1 MQRLKG
7 LKDLLFDTI
16 ENTTHL
22 VERSHLSV
30 AKKYERR
37 ITYLAPATPVK
48 AVNAVHCLCAKSVY
62 RSIRTVTRGVR
73 LATDGGFAL
82 ATRSVGDKMLKQDTP
97 PTRLTSETT
106 DNSQPNWFD
115 TAQGALNGAI
125 GDYLEQRGNQLA
137 LAMVLRYHD
146 KSAPLDSETLARI
159 LPHPR
164 RKICLFVHGLGCTEQ
179 VWKLGAQGFYGDP
192 KQNFGSLLERD
203 LGYIPLYLRYNSGLH
218 ISHNGK
224 RLANLIAE
232 LMAVYPGPVD
242 ELVLIGHSMGGLVVR
257 SAIHYATRDGLTWVD
272 KLKQVF
278 CIGSPHLGAHL
289 EKAGNVLGSVLSFF
303 DTPGTQVPAQLIKLR
318 SAGIKDLRYGYVVD
332 EDWQG
337 YDPDLLLNNTGTPIP
352 LADTIN
358 YCLIAAT
365 VTHDTAHP
373 LGQIVGDLLVCHK
386 SAAGPAPQSDQ
397 CIPVHFK
404 RVFSGMNHFHL
415 ANHPEVYEQIK
426 QLCAG
431 DPLPR

>member
-1 MQRLKG
+1 MKHLKG
-7 LKDLLFDTI
+7 LKDLLFDAI
-16 ENTTHL
+16 EHTTHL
-22 VERSHLSV
+22 VERNHLRV

-37 ITYLAPATPVK
+37 ISYVVPTTPVK
-48 AVNAVHCLCAKSVY
+48 AVNAAHCLCARGVY
-62 RSIRTVTRGVR
+62 TSIRTVTRGVR
-73 LATDGGFAL
+73 LATDAGFAL
-82 ATRSVGDKMLKQDTP
+82 ATRNAGEKLLEQDDISISLNSAPSDKNL
-97 PTRLTSETT
+97 
-106 DNSQPNWFD
+106 PNWLH

-125 GDYLEQRGNQLA
+125 GDYLNGQGNHLA
-137 LAMVLRYHD
+137 IPMELRYQGQ
-146 KSAPLDSETLARI
+146 PLPLNTLKLART
-159 LPHPR
+159 LPYKSS
-164 RKICLFVHGLGCTEQ
+164 KICLFVHGLGCTEQ
-179 VWKLGAQGFYGDP
+179 VWNMGAQRFYGDP
-192 KQNFGSLLERD
+192 SENFGSLLERD
-203 LGYIPLYLRYNSGLH
+203 LGYTPLYLRYNSGLH

-224 RLANLIAE
+224 QLANLMDE

-257 SAIHYATRDGLTWVD
+257 SAVYYGAHDGLGWLD

-337 YDPDLLLNNTGTPIP
+337 YDPDLLLKNTGSPIP
-352 LADTIN
+352 LADNIN
-358 YCLIAAT
+358 YCFIAAT
-365 VTHDTAHP
+365 ITRDSAHP

-386 SAAGPAPQSDQ
+386 SATGPLSQPDQ
-397 CIPVHFK
+397 CVPFHFK

-426 QLCAG
+426 HLCAG
-431 DPLPR
+431 DMLSN

>member
-1 MQRLKG
+1 MRRLKG
-7 LKDLLFDTI
+7 LKDLVFDAI
-16 ENTTHL
+16 EHTTHL
-22 VERSHLSV
+22 VERTHLSV
-30 AKKYERR
+30 AKKYARR
-37 ITYLAPATPVK
+37 VSYVVPATPVK
-48 AVNAVHCLCAKSVY
+48 VVNAAHCLCARGVY
-62 RSIRTVTRGVR
+62 RSIRGVTRGVR
-73 LATDGGFAL
+73 LVADGGFAL
-82 ATRSVGDKMLKQDTP
+82 ATRGAGDKLLEHDISAMSPAQ
-97 PTRLTSETT
+97 EAT
-106 DNSQPNWFD
+106 DNNLPSWFD

-125 GDYLEQRGNQLA
+125 GDYLNQQGNHLA
-137 LAMVLRYHD
+137 IPMVLLYQGQPL
-146 KSAPLDSETLARI
+146 PLDPLNLART
-159 LPHPR
+159 LPRER
-164 RKICLFVHGLGCTEQ
+164 RGKICLFVHGLGCTEQ
-179 VWKLGAQGFYGDP
+179 VWNVGAQRFYGDP
-192 KQNFGSLLERD
+192 NQNFGSLLARD
-203 LGYIPLYLRYNSGLH
+203 LGYTPLYIRYNSGLH

-224 RLANLIAE
+224 QLANLLDE
-232 LMAVYPGPVD
+232 LMAVYPDPVD
-242 ELVLIGHSMGGLVVR
+242 ELVLMGHSMGGLVVR

-278 CIGSPHLGAHL
+278 CIGSPHLGANL
-289 EKAGNVLGSVLSFF
+289 EKASNVLASVLSFF

-318 SAGIKDLRYGYVVD
+318 SAGIKDLRFGYVVD

-365 VTHDTAHP
+365 VTRDPAHP

-386 SAAGPAPQSDQ
+386 SAAGPSPQSDQ

-431 DPLPR
+431 NRL